1 MANVQEINA
10 IKLKIKQYQRKVRA
24 VEEEINKKHQ
34 ELKKKEEAYNN
45 ITKHMQSIVET
56 NYCCTE
62 KMLNVGAEI
71 SNVLSAVNAS
81 KIAIEAMKSNN
92 KKTEDDFNEIKQ
104 KLKNITNREYDSL
117 DNLKDTRA
125 KYIYKIET
133 LKKKLKMLE
142 SQM

>member
-1 MANVQEINA
+1 MANAQEINA
-10 IKLKIKQYQRKVRA
+10 IKLQIKQYQRKVRA

-45 ITKHMQSIVET
+45 ITKHMQSIVK
-56 NYCCTE
+56 NSYCSAE
-62 KMLNVGAEI
+62 KMLNVGTEI
-71 SNVLSAVNAS
+71 SNVLSAVSAA
-81 KIAIEAMKSNN
+81 KIAMEELKANN
-92 KKTEDDFNEIKQ
+92 KKTEDNFNELKQ
-104 KLKNITNREYDSL
+104 RLKNITNREYDNL

-133 LKKKLKMLE
+133 LKKKLRMLE